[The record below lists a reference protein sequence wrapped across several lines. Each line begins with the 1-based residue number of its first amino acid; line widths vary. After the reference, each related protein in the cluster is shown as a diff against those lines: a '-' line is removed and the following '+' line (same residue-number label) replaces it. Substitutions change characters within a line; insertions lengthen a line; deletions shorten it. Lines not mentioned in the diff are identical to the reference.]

1 MIFNDNR
8 IIINIKVI
16 NSNDNNIVKK
26 KKINKKKIIKI
37 YYINK

>member
-26 KKINKKKIIKI
+26 KKINKMKLIKI